1 MGAWR
6 DDTFL
11 FRQVSPQLGEH
22 VNKFKINF
30 EPLLADTDCSMCG
43 EAGHENTAAI
53 LWHLLI
59 VAAPRPSPQY
69 WLRLG

>member
-22 VNKFKINF
+22 VNKFKMSLFLQTLTLLHVWRGGTREHGRNLV
-30 EPLLADTDCSMCG
+30 EPPDCRGS
-43 EAGHENTAAI
+43 
-53 LWHLLI
+53 
-59 VAAPRPSPQY
+59 
-69 WLRLG
+69 